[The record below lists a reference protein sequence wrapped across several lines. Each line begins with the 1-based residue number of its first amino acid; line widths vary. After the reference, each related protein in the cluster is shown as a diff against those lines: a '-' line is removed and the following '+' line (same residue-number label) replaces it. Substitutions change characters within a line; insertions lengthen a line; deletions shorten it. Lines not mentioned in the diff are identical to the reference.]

1 MKTLDYIKVFAAVS
15 LCSAVLSSC
24 KSLYEQ
30 YNTNQ
35 HEVTEEQLQRD
46 NLKVGGLFRQMETSV
61 IIFGDGR
68 NLHSDYQIVQGLVA
82 DAYAGYCA
90 PTIAKDQGHHT
101 GTYIMNTQWCRAM
114 FNYKYTG
121 CMSAYA
127 NLVEDTDNSTVLALA
142 NILKVA
148 AMHTVTDYYGP
159 IPYTKVGTG
168 INVAYDSQD
177 VVYKTMFNE
186 LDAAIT
192 ELESFLLGGKTS
204 ILEEFDYVYSG
215 NVNSWLKFANTLRL
229 RLAMRCAYVEPTLAK
244 TEAEK
249 SVVSGVMTEAA
260 DFARI
265 NHDYLVYEH
274 PIYHINYQFNDGD
287 CAASAS
293 MESFLTGYNDP
304 RASVYMTP
312 ATGDGKF
319 HGVRMGVVTSN
330 WTPYRYTSG
339 KVSGCNFTPK
349 SDLVWMYASEAYF
362 LRAEGALRGWDMNGT
377 AKALYEQGVKV
388 SFDERGVSGAA
399 NYLANNESTPAA
411 FVDAVASANAS
422 ATTDITVAYDEGA
435 TFEQNL
441 ERIITQK
448 WIAMYPLGTE
458 GWAEYRRTGYPKLFP
473 AVNNDAQG
481 IGSNGARRIPF
492 PDTEYTNNVEA
503 VTKAVSLLGG
513 PDTAGTKLWWDK
525 K

>member
-1 MKTLDYIKVFAAVS
+1 MKTLNYIKVFAAVS

-24 KSLYEQ
+24 KNLYEQ

-68 NLHSDYQIVQGLVA
+68 NLHSDYQIVQSLVA

-90 PTIAKDQGHHT
+90 PTIAKDGGKHT
-101 GTYIMNTQWCRAM
+101 GTYYMNEQWCRAM

-127 NLVEDTDNSTVLALA
+127 NLVDDTDNTTVLALA

-168 INVAYDSQD
+168 INVDYDSQED
-177 VVYKTMFNE
+177 VYKAMFKE

-192 ELESFLLGGKTS
+192 ELEGFILAGNTS
-204 ILEEFDYVYSG
+204 ILEEFDYVYAG
-215 NVNSWLKFANTLRL
+215 NVSSWLKFANTLRL

-249 SVVSGVMTEAA
+249 SVASGVMTAAA

-293 MESFLTGYNDP
+293 MESFLTGYKDP
-304 RASVYMTP
+304 RTAVYMTT
-312 ATGDGKF
+312 AADGKY
-319 HGVRMGVVTSN
+319 HGVRMGVKTSN
-330 WTPYRYTSG
+330 WTPYRYTEG
-339 KVSGCNFTPK
+339 NVSGCNFTPK

-362 LRAEGALRGWDMNGT
+362 LRAEGALRGWNMNGD
-377 AKALYEQGVKV
+377 AKSLYEQGVAV
-388 SFDERGVSGAA
+388 SFDERGVSGVAA
-399 NYLANNESTPAA
+399 YLANAESTPA
-411 FVDAVASANAS
+411 DYTDPVASAHAK
-422 ATTDITVAYDEGA
+422 ATTTIKIAYDSSA
-435 TFEQNL
+435 SFEENL

-473 AVNNDAQG
+473 AVNNDDVTVCP
-481 IGSNGARRIPF
+481 NGAKRIPF
-492 PDTEYTNNVEA
+492 PDTEYTNNIEA
-503 VTKAVSLLGG
+503 VTKAIVLLGG
-513 PDTAGTKLWWDK
+513 ADNAGTKLWWDK